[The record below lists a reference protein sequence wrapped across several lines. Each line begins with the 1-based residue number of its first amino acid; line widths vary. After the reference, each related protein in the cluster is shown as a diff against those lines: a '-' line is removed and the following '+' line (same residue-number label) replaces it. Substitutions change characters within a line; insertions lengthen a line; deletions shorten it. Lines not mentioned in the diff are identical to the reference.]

1 MMDNRLTEV
10 FDNISYESAEEIAK
24 KYEAAVQ
31 NVGGDFQTRVYI
43 RVMFMSMINE
53 NIGKPSV
60 NPQS

>member
-43 RVMFMSMINE
+43 RVMSMINE

>member
-1 MMDNRLTEV
+1 MDNRLTEV

-43 RVMFMSMINE
+43 RVMSMINE